1 MDDCH
6 AARRWQEKAA
16 VAVDEYSISFRLFYI
31 DENTS
36 RLSSNTDLW
45 ATTSRNITIVWQL
58 WPDRRSLQQ
67 WQISLVIRF

>member
-16 VAVDEYSISFRLFYI
+16 VAIDEYSISFRLFYI

-36 RLSSNTDLW
+36 HLTGNTDLW
-45 ATTSRNITIVWQL
+45 TETSQNLYYHVAALVRQKMPDAVASQSGVW
-58 WPDRRSLQQ
+58 P
-67 WQISLVIRF
+67 